1 MTPHDQPTAHAG
13 LHPETAVIWAG
24 RPGHVAGGPL
34 NVPVVLAS
42 NFHAGTMAAPDTE
55 QGSRAYSRTD
65 ATPTWEALERAVG
78 QIEGGHAVAF
88 SSGMA
93 AVAAVL
99 GLVPAGGRIVA
110 PRDCYFGV
118 GELLADAQQQ
128 GHWAVD
134 RVDLT
139 DTASVQAA
147 VRGAGLL
154 WLETPSNPLLDVAD
168 LPALC
173 TAGRHAGTIVGVD
186 NTFATP
192 LLQQPLALG
201 ADVVVHSAT
210 KFIGGHSDLL
220 SGIAVARQDALAE
233 RLRHRRGL
241 SGATPGALEAF
252 LALRGLRTLALRL
265 DRGQSNA
272 SELARRL
279 DDHPAVSRVR
289 YPGLPGHPGHRTAAA
304 QMTGFGAVLAFEVAD
319 APTADRLCN
328 ALRVIVH
335 ATSLGGVESTIERR
349 GKLPGQGHLPPG
361 LLRLS
366 VGCEH
371 IDDLWDDLNSALD
384 QAPRPSSLLGGRDRL
399 PSHWPGSPGMP
410 G

>member
-1 MTPHDQPTAHAG
+1 MTPQDQPAAPAG
-13 LHPETAVIWAG
+13 LRPETAVICAG
-24 RPGHVAGGPL
+24 RPGRGASGPL

-42 NFHAGTMAAPDTE
+42 NFHGAAAAAPGAADDIR
-55 QGSRAYSRTD
+55 SYARTD
-65 ATPTWEALERAVG
+65 ATPTWEALEAAVG
-78 QIEGGHAVAF
+78 QVEGGHAVAF

-93 AVAAVL
+93 AIAAVL
-99 GLVPAGGRIVA
+99 DLVPAGGRIVA
-110 PRDCYFGV
+110 PQDCYFGV
-118 GELLADAQQQ
+118 GELLADASQQ
-128 GHWAVD
+128 GRWAVD

-147 VRGAGLL
+147 VAGADLL
-154 WLETPSNPLLDVAD
+154 WLETPSNPLLDIAD

-173 TAGRHAGTIVGVD
+173 AAGREAGVIVGVD

-220 SGIAVARQDALAE
+220 SGITIAGDKALAG

-241 SGATPGALEAF
+241 SGATPGALESF

-265 DRGQSNA
+265 DRGQRNA
-272 SELARRL
+272 GELARRL
-279 DDHPAVSRVR
+279 DEHPAVSRVR

-304 QMTGFGAVLAFEVAD
+304 QMAGFGAVLAFEVAD
-319 APTADRLCN
+319 AVTADRVCD
-328 ALRVIVH
+328 AVQVIVR
-335 ATSLGGVESTIERR
+335 ATSLGGVETTIERR
-349 GKLPGQGHLPPG
+349 SKLAGQGHLPAG

-371 IDDLWDDLNSALD
+371 VEDLWTDLSSALG
-384 QAPRPSSLLGGRDRL
+384 QAARPESQAG
-399 PSHWPGSPGMP
+399 P
-410 G
+410 

>member
-1 MTPHDQPTAHAG
+1 
-13 LHPETAVIWAG
+13 
-24 RPGHVAGGPL
+24 
-34 NVPVVLAS
+34 VVLAS
-42 NFHAGTMAAPDTE
+42 NFHAGTTAARGTE
-55 QGSRAYSRTD
+55 EGGRAYARTD
-65 ATPTWEALERAVG
+65 ATTTWEALETAVG
-78 QIEGGHAVAF
+78 QVEGGHAVAF

-99 GLVPAGGRIVA
+99 DLLPGGARVVA
-110 PRDCYFGV
+110 PTDCYFGV
-118 GELLADAQQQ
+118 GELLADGQQQ
-128 GHWAVD
+128 RRWVVD

-139 DTASVQAA
+139 DAASVQAA
-147 VRGAGLL
+147 VAGADLL
-154 WLETPSNPLLDVAD
+154 WLETPSNPLLDIAD

-173 TAGRHAGTIVGVD
+173 AAGRHAGAIVGVD

-220 SGIAVARQDALAE
+220 SGITIAREQALAD

-265 DRGQSNA
+265 DRGQRNA
-272 SELARRL
+272 GELARRL
-279 DDHPAVSRVR
+279 DAHPAVSRVR

-304 QMTGFGAVLAFEVAD
+304 QMTGFGAVLAFEVTD
-319 APTADRLCN
+319 ARTADRLCD
-328 ALRVIVH
+328 AVQVIIH
-335 ATSLGGVESTIERR
+335 ATSLGGVETTIERR
-349 GKLPGQGHLPPG
+349 SKLPGQEHLPPG

-371 IDDLWDDLNSALD
+371 VDDLWNDLNSAIE
-384 QAPRPSSLLGGRDRL
+384 QASIG
-399 PSHWPGSPGMP
+399 
-410 G
+410 

>member
-1 MTPHDQPTAHAG
+1 MAPDDQLAAHVG
-13 LHPETAVIWAG
+13 LRPETAVICAG
-24 RPGHVAGGPL
+24 RPGRAGAPL

-42 NFHAGTMAAPDTE
+42 NFHGGSTAAPGAE
-55 QGSRAYSRTD
+55 AGGRAYARTD
-65 ATPTWEALERAVG
+65 ATPTWEALEAAVG
-78 QIEGGHAVAF
+78 QVEGGHGVAF

-110 PRDCYFGV
+110 PADCYFGV
-118 GELLADAQQQ
+118 GELLADGQQQ
-128 GHWAVD
+128 GLWAVD

-139 DTASVQAA
+139 DTASAQAA
-147 VRGAGLL
+147 ASGADLL
-154 WLETPSNPLLDVAD
+154 WLETPSNPLLEVAD

-173 TAGRHAGTIVGVD
+173 AAGRHAGAIVGVD

-201 ADVVVHSAT
+201 ADVSVHSAT

-220 SGIAVARQDALAE
+220 SGITVARDPALAV

-241 SGATPGALEAF
+241 TGATPGALEAF

-265 DRGQSNA
+265 DRGQRNA
-272 SELARRL
+272 SELGRRL
-279 DDHPAVSRVR
+279 DEHPAVSRVR
-289 YPGLPGHPGHRTAAA
+289 YPGLPHDPGHRTAAA
-304 QMTGFGAVLAFEVAD
+304 QMTGFGAVLAFEVTD
-319 APTADRLCN
+319 ARTADRLCD
-328 ALRVIVH
+328 AVQIIVH
-335 ATSLGGVESTIERR
+335 ATSLGGVETTIERR
-349 GKLPGQGHLPPG
+349 GKLAGQGHLPPG

-371 IDDLWDDLNSALD
+371 IDDLWNDLNTALQ
-384 QAPRPSSLLGGRDRL
+384 QATRPQT
-399 PSHWPGSPGMP
+399 PA
-410 G
+410 